1 MTSSIEKRLLGKT
14 GIEMT
19 CMGFGCA
26 SVWGKNLMSD
36 EQAQAIFEQA
46 YELEVRDPTAQLPK
60 IMQGALKL
68 KGLHPSTSRNF
79 AKGTLEFHDGQQVI
93 KRSGDMIYEF
103 VYMGTTVKE
112 KMEN

>member
-1 MTSSIEKRLLGKT
+1 
-14 GIEMT
+14 
-19 CMGFGCA
+19 
-26 SVWGKNLMSD
+26 
-36 EQAQAIFEQA
+36 
-46 YELEVRDPTAQLPK
+46 
-60 IMQGALKL
+60 MQGALKL

-79 AKGTLEFHDGQQVI
+79 AKGTLEFHDAQQVI